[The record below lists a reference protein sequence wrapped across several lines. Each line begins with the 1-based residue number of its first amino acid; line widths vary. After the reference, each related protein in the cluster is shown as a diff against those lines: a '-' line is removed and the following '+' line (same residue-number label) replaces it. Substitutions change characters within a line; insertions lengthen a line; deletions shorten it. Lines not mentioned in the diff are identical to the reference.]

1 MEEDDI
7 TFEDI
12 KSPYREKEEARQAK
26 EAFRQV
32 KFIPGIYDS
41 LSTELKAKCNPANF
55 MNPYNF
61 EKVKI
66 ANDIY
71 SSIDPCESDLK
82 KLKELRTRAE
92 LELGII
98 FSTEKLYR
106 DLTALLNPANF
117 IGDREKLDLANEL
130 YHQVVI
136 HAYDLR
142 TLEYIEEIALSDERF
157 TKKAD
162 TTEKE
167 DNNGVITFILPIG
180 LIILITS
187 LIILIQQIN

>member
-41 LSTELKAKCNPANF
+41 LSAELKTKCNPANF

-71 SSIDPCESDLK
+71 SSIEPCESDLK

-136 HAYDLR
+136 HANDLQ
-142 TLEYIEEIALSDERF
+142 TLEYIEGIAHSDERF

-167 DNNGVITFILPIG
+167 DNNWDISPILITAIG
-180 LIILITS
+180 LIIIII
-187 LIILIQQIN
+187 IILSISNR